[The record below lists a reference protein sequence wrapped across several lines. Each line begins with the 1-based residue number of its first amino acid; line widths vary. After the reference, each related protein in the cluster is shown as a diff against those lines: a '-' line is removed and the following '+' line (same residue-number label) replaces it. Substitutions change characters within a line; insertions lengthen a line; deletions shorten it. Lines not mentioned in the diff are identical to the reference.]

1 MNVLPWTFLAFSSLF
16 LLISLLTSDRGR
28 VVSLKEWEGGREEDL
43 SENGKAEAVEGQIA
57 HTK

>member
-1 MNVLPWTFLAFSSLF
+1 MNVLPLTFLAFSSLF

-57 HTK
+57 HNK